1 MSQQTAQPSTPQ
13 SAAAKLFDL
22 RVLIGGLFTFYGVVL
37 IIAGI
42 FASPAEI
49 QKAAGININLW
60 MGIGMLIVGLLF
72 LLWWR
77 LKPLRLPVEP
87 EHDVEP
93 GTLHTA
99 ETVPDKGT
107 NALEGEHG
115 G

>member
-1 MSQQTAQPSTPQ
+1 MSQDETPPSAPQ

-37 IIAGI
+37 IIAGL
-42 FASPAEI
+42 FTSEAQI

-77 LKPLRLPVEP
+77 LRPLAPPVDP
-87 EHDVEP
+87 ARDDDAASFPPRQH
-93 GTLHTA
+93 
-99 ETVPDKGT
+99 
-107 NALEGEHG
+107 
-115 G
+115 

>member
-1 MSQQTAQPSTPQ
+1 MQHAMDQHAAEPSTPQ

-22 RVLIGGLFTFYGVVL
+22 RVLIGGLFTLYGVVL

-77 LKPLRLPVEP
+77 LNPLHPPVDPAHDAEP
-87 EHDVEP
+87 V
-93 GTLHTA
+93 T
-99 ETVPDKGT
+99 
-107 NALEGEHG
+107 
-115 G
+115 